1 MARYP
6 HGVAPVPTSAAHSA
20 APYSVGQYS
29 SHPSSP
35 TYVTRSA
42 RTGTSATVVARQ
54 DGYGKSAVDS
64 DAGVNG
70 ASSDRAAGPHSPKQ
84 AHALVT
90 SAIRTAA
97 PHSRAWRRSQ

>member
-6 HGVAPVPTSAAHSA
+6 PGAAPVATSASHSA

-42 RTGTSATVVARQ
+42 RTGTSATVVARH
-54 DGYGKSAVDS
+54 DGYGKSPSDS

-70 ASSDRAAGPHSPKQ
+70 ASSDRAAGPHNPKH

-90 SAIRTAA
+90 STIRTSA
-97 PHSRAWRRSQ
+97 PVSRA